1 MGSLAIR
8 EAEGGVV
15 FAVKVVPGSSR
26 TAVAG
31 LLNGMLKIRVTAPAE
46 KGKANKCLLRFISS
60 QLGVRNSAVNI
71 VTGQTSSVKEIR
83 VLGISKLVLTE
94 KLKLNK

>member
-1 MGSLAIR
+1 M
-8 EAEGGVV
+8 V

-31 LLNGMLKIRVTAPAE
+31 LLNGMLKIRVAAPAE
-46 KGKANKCLLRFISS
+46 KGKANKCLTRFLCR
-60 QLGVRNSAVNI
+60 QLGVNSNAVSIITGRTSAVK
-71 VTGQTSSVKEIR
+71 SIR

-94 KLKLNK
+94 KLKLNE